1 MLELDTLPS
10 HLHPLVSLYPDYSRE
25 ELDEAY
31 ENLRRYVEL
40 GWKIARRLER
50 EGRLESI
57 LTSAGFNP
65 TVNPPTKHS
74 LQKP

>member
-1 MLELDTLPS
+1 MLELNTLPS
-10 HLHPLVSLYPDYSRE
+10 HLHPLTSLYPDYSRE

-40 GWKIARRLER
+40 GWKIALRLEH

-57 LTSAGFNP
+57 LTSAGD
-65 TVNPPTKHS
+65 
-74 LQKP
+74 